1 MKRLFLFP
9 ILCLMP
15 AAQAMDY
22 VKCEAMNK
30 ASERIRGSME
40 KALRKVSAEC
50 YSAKLDACE
59 YQRETFGYSSTM
71 TERCNESWEAA
82 NSKEWD
88 EKKEAVLVLYSER
101 LAKVQMDY
109 DAEGCY

>member
-1 MKRLFLFP
+1 
-9 ILCLMP
+9 
-15 AAQAMDY
+15 
-22 VKCEAMNK
+22 
-30 ASERIRGSME
+30 ME
-40 KALRKVSAEC
+40 KALRKVSAER

>member
-1 MKRLFLFP
+1 MKRLLLLLP
-9 ILCLMP
+9 LLLTP

-30 ASERIRGSME
+30 AAERIRGSME
-40 KALRKVSAEC
+40 KAQKKVSAER
-50 YSAKLDACE
+50 YMAKRDACE
-59 YQRETFGYSSTM
+59 YQREKFGYSSTM
-71 TERCNESWEAA
+71 TERCNESWETA
-82 NSKEWD
+82 NSKEWE

>member
-1 MKRLFLFP
+1 MKRLLLLP

-40 KALRKVSAEC
+40 KALRKVSAER

-59 YQRETFGYSSTM
+59 YQRETFGYSLTM
-71 TERCNESWEAA
+71 TERCNESWEAVTARNGMKKRRQCLSYTA
-82 NSKEWD
+82 NALQK
-88 EKKEAVLVLYSER
+88 
-101 LAKVQMDY
+101 
-109 DAEGCY
+109 C

>member
-1 MKRLFLFP
+1 
-9 ILCLMP
+9 
-15 AAQAMDY
+15 
-22 VKCEAMNK
+22 
-30 ASERIRGSME
+30 
-40 KALRKVSAEC
+40 
-50 YSAKLDACE
+50 
-59 YQRETFGYSSTM
+59 M